1 MYMKKHP
8 LFPGFIL
15 LGFGLYFFL
24 QRSNIQLIEGFY
36 SWPTLLFIIGIA
48 FTLQA
53 YIGKE
58 YESILPGVIF
68 LGLGIHFHVV
78 HKVNIWP
85 DHIGAFL
92 LIISLGFFLKHQK
105 TNQGFFFGLLFLI
118 LALMQLF
125 YDEIANWFGLLE
137 NSMSML
143 LNIWPIILMLIGGY
157 FLFVKRK

>member
-1 MYMKKHP
+1 MKRHP
-8 LFPGFIL
+8 IFPGFIL
-15 LGFGLYFFL
+15 LGFGAYFFL
-24 QRSNIQLIEGFY
+24 ERSNIYILEGFY

-78 HKVNIWP
+78 HKIDFWP
-85 DHIGAFL
+85 DHIGAFI

-105 TNQGFFFGLLFLI
+105 TKTGLLYGLLFLI
-118 LALMQLF
+118 LAFLQLF
-125 YDEIANWFGLLE
+125 YDQIANWLGLLE
-137 NSMSML
+137 NSMSVL
-143 LNIWPIILMLIGGY
+143 LNAWPILLMIIGGY
-157 FLFVKRK
+157 LLFFKRK